1 MKPSSETAR
10 GIEYLRTTFE
20 SSRILK
26 LAGPEDLLGNGY
38 AFYFEVHAYGKQWY
52 FSMTREELS
61 DLPNMPRYRDSA
73 LTLAHILEK
82 RFENTSPDVFLT
94 AMGDPVQI
102 HLVWPLRGLPGQ
114 VASGLEARIFNART
128 TEVARC
134 IVVLTYLDRMSHLKE
149 DPFQLHEAIINS
161 LRRALDLREIT
172 FYPSLADLPPEMR
185 PVEVRVGST
194 TPDSVEIGSFLKQ
207 KVMMLGFRAR
217 NRETKVWIGDP
228 WDADYLRVRSKDLL
242 QEAEILEA
250 EDYIKLDASRQF
262 ANAGP
267 KLLVESRKPTQ
278 SELWVRPKSHDVFL
292 SHASEDKIFVR
303 ELASALDRRG
313 ISYWLDEFQITL
325 GDSLRRV
332 IDNGL
337 ANSRF
342 GIVIL
347 SKHFFAKQWPQ
358 RELDGLL
365 ALEIEEKV
373 ILPVWHEISE
383 DEVRTFSPSLA
394 GRFAAKTTEGIET
407 VADKIATAIRKS

>member
-1 MKPSSETAR
+1 MKPTSETAR

-20 SSRILK
+20 SSRTLK
-26 LAGPEDLLGNGY
+26 LVGPEDLLGNGY

-61 DLPNMPRYRDSA
+61 DLPNMERYRESA
-73 LTLAHILEK
+73 LALAHILEK
-82 RFENTSPDVFLT
+82 RFENTSPDMFLT
-94 AMGDPVQI
+94 ATGNPVQI
-102 HLVWPLRGLPGQ
+102 HLVWPLRAVPGKF
-114 VASGLEARIFNART
+114 ASGLEARIFNTRT
-128 TEVARC
+128 GQVARC
-134 IVVLTYLDRMSHLKE
+134 FIVLTYQDRMSHLKE
-149 DPFQLHEAIINS
+149 DPFQLHEAIVNS

-172 FYPSLADLPPEMR
+172 FYASLADLPPEMR
-185 PVEVRVGST
+185 PVEVRIGST
-194 TPDSVEIGSFLKQ
+194 MPDSVEIGSFLKQ
-207 KVMMLGFRAR
+207 KVMMLGFRAG
-217 NRETKVWIGDP
+217 NRETRVWIGDP
-228 WDADYLRVRSKDLL
+228 WDADYLGVRSRDLL

-250 EDYIKLDASRQF
+250 EDYVKLDASRQF
-262 ANAGP
+262 ANAGS
-267 KLLVESRKPTQ
+267 KLLVEARKRTQ
-278 SELWVRPKSHDVFL
+278 PELSARPKSHDVFL
-292 SHASEDKIFVR
+292 SHASEDKNYVR

-332 IDNGL
+332 IDTGL

-347 SKHFFAKQWPQ
+347 SKHFFAKEWPQ

-383 DEVRTFSPSLA
+383 DEVKSFSPSLA

-407 VADKIATAIRKS
+407 VADKIATAIGKN